1 MDSAPFLFPMSDKNK
16 TFTNS
21 RDTLAVSMAPVSEV
35 TGRKWGVTIIGPAKK
50 SDLVTI
56 DGQDWIK
63 TENNRYY
70 SVDALRRAFE
80 AGMFEDAPVFD
91 NHLTDE
97 EWDKRGTMRS
107 KDDWLA
113 SLVDT
118 RWDRKANEG
127 VAVMKV
133 VDDKFAE
140 KLVRAFEQKVL
151 HTVGLSQDVMR
162 DGFEKVIDGQQ
173 AEFVT
178 RITKVNS
185 VDAVMNPAG
194 GGVYQRALEAIRST
208 EAMTPEQ
215 LAKWKEAIGAEG
227 SGLSDEQKS
236 QMLAILEQAAAE
248 EPASEQDEMP
258 EATVAEV
265 VEEIEAVE
273 EVVADAE
280 LPQEVAAVVID
291 TLEEAKAEVEAVAEE
306 PERVS
311 EARRKFAGVKRVAE
325 AIVKDHK
332 ASLLKA
338 KIAKATQKPKPV
350 AAASER
356 GTESSN
362 GAVSAAEKILQEA
375 QVKLDRASKIAD
387 DMVEAATLT
396 ERRSYLTEH
405 LRGSGLPEPVAKP
418 IAERFDGKTYSN
430 AELKRAIESSRK
442 MVIALDGDDGNVR
455 SHGYAS
461 NIQVGR
467 VTEADRYQL
476 NFIRKILGPTRFSML
491 INMLHDKD
499 KTDRPIFGAL
509 RKSGQLRAFEAW
521 EKDGKDYSDLPSL
534 SGGLREW
541 YVSLTGDSMGVGEF
555 HDRRGVEANI
565 TTSTVS
571 SIVKNAVN
579 LLLVF
584 EYSQKDQWWSD
595 IVFEE
600 DVDTIDDATLI
611 RLFAASTLPIIS
623 EGAVYTELDFEDEEE
638 TAIFVKRGGYIGVTL
653 ETFLRDK
660 VSGLRNIAPRLADSW
675 YSTVGSKVAAV
686 FTTNTA
692 AGPVLADTGAL
703 FNATAAT
710 SATGH
715 ANLLTAALT
724 PAALTAVVTAM
735 VKQTDQPLGAGERLG
750 NQNRPTHILLPFD
763 LESTFDQIDG
773 APWLPGS
780 ANNDANPHHK
790 KYTPVYVRNWT
801 DTDNWAMLAK
811 YDGKSPIHLIW
822 LQGRRTPELFEATDE
837 MAASMFTNDE
847 LRYKVRQFGAD
858 FDATYPVA
866 PVADWRNVHKSNV

>member
-1 MDSAPFLFPMSDKNK
+1 MSDKTK
-16 TFTNS
+16 AFTNQ
-21 RDTLAVSMAPVSEV
+21 RDTLAVSMAASDKI
-35 TGRKWGVTIIGPAKK
+35 TGHKWGVTIIGPAKA
-50 SDLVTI
+50 SDLVSI

-80 AGMFEDAPVFD
+80 SGMFEGAKVYD
-91 NHLTDE
+91 NHLTEE
-97 EWDKRGTMRS
+97 EWEARGTMRS
-107 KDDWLA
+107 NNDWLA
-113 SLVDT
+113 SLVHT
-118 RWDRKANEG
+118 EWDSKANEG
-127 VAVMKV
+127 VAVMQV
-133 VDDKFAE
+133 VDDKFAD

-178 RITKVNS
+178 KITKVNS

-208 EAMTPEQ
+208 EAMSPEQ
-215 LAKWKEAIGAEG
+215 IAKFKEAINA
-227 SGLSDEQKS
+227 SALSEDAKA
-236 QMLAILEQAAAE
+236 QMLAILDAESASE
-248 EPASEQDEMP
+248 EPASEQDEEMSEASP
-258 EATVAEV
+258 EEVVAEIEATIEIVAEAALPPEV
-265 VEEIEAVE
+265 AAAVIEPLEEAVE
-273 EVVADAE
+273 EVE
-280 LPQEVAAVVID
+280 AAV
-291 TLEEAKAEVEAVAEE
+291 VAEE

-311 EARRKFAGVKRVAE
+311 EARKRIASARRVAE
-325 AIVKDHK
+325 SVVKTHK
-332 ASLLKA
+332 SALLKA
-338 KIAKATQKPKPV
+338 KVAKATQKPEPV
-350 AAASER
+350 EGAR
-356 GTESSN
+356 GTESAN
-362 GAVSAAEKILQEA
+362 GAISDAEKNLKA
-375 QVKLDRASKIAD
+375 KLERAATVIQQA
-387 DMVEAATLT
+387 EAAAIRITEATTLA
-396 ERRSYLTEH
+396 ERRSHLTES
-405 LRGSGLPEPVAKP
+405 LKGSGLPEPYTKLLGEQYAG
-418 IAERFDGKTYSN
+418 GKYTN
-430 AELKRAIESSRK
+430 VELKRSIESHRTAL
-442 MVIALDGDDGNVR
+442 IAQDDSGNVAG
-455 SHGYAS
+455 HGYAPS
-461 NIQVGR
+461 IQVGR

-476 NFIRKILGPTRFSML
+476 NFIRKILGPTRFGML
-491 INMLHDKD
+491 VNMLHDKD

-521 EKDGKDYSDLPSL
+521 EKDNKPELPSMA
-534 SGGLREW
+534 GGLREW
-541 YVSLTGDSMGVGEF
+541 YVTLTGDTMGVGEF

-565 TTSTVS
+565 NTGTVS

-611 RLFAASTLPIIS
+611 RLFASSTLPIIS
-623 EGAVYTELDFEDEEE
+623 EGGIYTELDFEDEEE

-675 YSTVGSKVAAV
+675 YSTVGAKVADV
-686 FTTNTA
+686 FTTNSA

-703 FNATAAT
+703 FNATAAA

-750 NQNRPTHILLPFD
+750 NQNRPSHILLPFD
-763 LESTFDQIDG
+763 LESTFLQIDG

-801 DTDNWAMLAK
+801 DVNNWAMLAK

-866 PVADWRNVHKSNV
+866 PVADWRNVHKSNVA